1 MVLVKAGS
9 GSAEVENILL
19 HIEADFEMSVFAIF
33 LRLFKLI
40 WLLVKAVSGSAEVEK
55 GPLVCGLQEL
65 PANCT
70 DEIV

>member
-1 MVLVKAGS
+1 MKAGS

-19 HIEADFEMSVFAIF
+19 HIEADFKMSVFAIF
-33 LRLFKLI
+33 LRFFKL
-40 WLLVKAVSGSAEVEK
+40 WLLVKAGSGSAEVEK

>member
-1 MVLVKAGS
+1 MKAGS
-9 GSAEVENILL
+9 SSAEVENILL
-19 HIEADFEMSVFAIF
+19 HIEADFEMSVFAIC
-33 LRLFKLI
+33 LRFFKL

>member
-1 MVLVKAGS
+1 MKAGS
-9 GSAEVENILL
+9 GSAEVENILP
-19 HIEADFEMSVFAIF
+19 HIEADFEMSVFSSF
-33 LRLFKLI
+33 LRFFKL

>member
-1 MVLVKAGS
+1 MKAGS

-19 HIEADFEMSVFAIF
+19 HIEADFEMSVF
-33 LRLFKLI
+33 LRFFKL
-40 WLLVKAVSGSAEVEK
+40 WLLVKAGSGSAEVEK

>member
-1 MVLVKAGS
+1 MKAGN

-33 LRLFKLI
+33 LCFFKL